1 MEYDFKKIETEWQ
14 AYWAIHK
21 TFAAKD
27 GGDKPKYYVLDM
39 FPYPSGAGLHVGH
52 PLGYIASDIIARF
65 KRHKG
70 FNVLH
75 PMGYDSFGL
84 PAEQYAIQT
93 GQHPKITT
101 EQNIA
106 VYRKQLDKIGFSFD
120 WDREVRTSNPEYYK
134 WTQWIF
140 IQIFNSW
147 YNNNSNK
154 AENISTL
161 ITEFETDGNT
171 KVNAVCDENVKSFTA
186 AEWKAFSE
194 KEQSDILMAYRMA
207 YLGEAYVNWCPQLGT
222 VLANDEIKD
231 GVSERGGYPVE
242 RKLMKQ
248 WSMRIT
254 AYAQR
259 LLDGLDTL
267 DWTESLK
274 DAQRNWIGKSVGTSL
289 RFKVLTPNPSP
300 KERGAEPPSYLT
312 GKKEI
317 AVDLLQKAKANR
329 KNYTETE
336 DIIWQALRNK
346 KLDVKFRRQHPID
359 KFIADFVCLD
369 QHLIVEIDGEYHNS
383 NEQQELDEARTIVL
397 RLNGFNV
404 IRFTN
409 NEVKNNLD
417 SVLEKIKQELAA
429 TAPSPLER
437 AGVRTTSEYIEVF
450 TTRPDTIFGVS
461 FVTLAPEHELVAG
474 LTTAENKT
482 AVEEYVTIAK
492 NRSERERQA
501 DVNKIT
507 GVFTGSYVEHPFTGK
522 QIPIWI
528 GDYVLAGYG
537 TGAVMAV
544 PAHDSRDYSFAKH
557 FGLPILEVVQ
567 GTSNVT
573 LSEVEGSYDA
583 KEGKLINS
591 DFLNGLEVK
600 DAMKK
605 AIAEIEKQGLGK
617 GKVNFRLRDAVF
629 GRQRYWGE
637 PIPVYYKNDIPYAL
651 NESELPLVLPEVD
664 KYLPTEDG
672 EPPLARAK
680 NWRYKP
686 LSNSPQGGEDA
697 KPHTWQT
704 AGNSSYN
711 FTKEKSQEL
720 RKNQTEAEEIL
731 WEAIRKKSLDVKFRR
746 QHVIGA
752 SIVDFVSLEA
762 KLVIEVDGKIHLEQK
777 DYDEAR
783 TKELESVGF
792 SVIRFSNEEIL
803 HDIENVILKIKTTLN
818 AQLQVLPHGEDLGG
832 ASYPYEHSTMPG
844 WAGSSWYFLR
854 YMDSHNST
862 EFASK
867 KLTDYWKQVDLYI
880 GGSEHATGH
889 LLYVRFWTKILKDL
903 GHIAID
909 EPAKKLINQG
919 MIQGL
924 SMMARTTSIGSVTLD
939 NNMPSTRR
947 TFLLDKNFSGKLP
960 FQDIEIHI
968 PVDYVN
974 FQDGKY
980 VLTKENLNKL
990 IEDHTRFT
998 DFQFLNESDCEE
1010 FGIII
1015 TEELNS
1021 DFIQLKEVVEKMSK
1035 SKYNVV
1041 TPDDIAEKFGSDTLR
1056 LYEMFLGPLEQSK
1069 PWNTNGITG
1078 VHGFLKKLWRL
1089 FYPAVQSD
1097 ASTTLSNQFNV
1108 TNDEPTKGELKTLH
1122 KTIKKITEDIE
1133 RFSFNTSVSNFMIC
1147 VNELTDAKCNKR
1159 AILEPLLICLSP
1171 YAPHIAEELWK
1182 QLGHT
1187 ESISTAAFPLFNEA
1201 YLVDDTINYP
1211 VSFNGKVKFTL
1222 ELAATLSTQEV
1233 ETIVRANEQ
1242 TAKFLDGK
1250 EPKKVIV
1257 VHKKIV
1263 NMVV

>member
-1 MEYDFKKIETEWQ
+1 MEYNFKEIESNWQ
-14 AYWAIHK
+14 KYWATNK

-52 PLGYIASDIIARF
+52 PLGYIASDIVSRY

-106 VYRKQLDKIGFSFD
+106 RYREQLDKIGFSFD

-147 YNNNSNK
+147 YNKNSNK

-161 ITEFETDGNT
+161 IAEFEANGNT
-171 KVNAVCDENVKSFTA
+171 KVNAVCDETVKSFTA
-186 AEWKAFSE
+186 SEWKAFTE
-194 KEQSDILMAYRMA
+194 KEQSDILMAYRIA

-267 DWTESLK
+267 DWTESIK
-274 DAQRNWIGKSVGTSL
+274 EAQRNWIGKSEGTSL
-289 RFKVLTPNPSP
+289 
-300 KERGAEPPSYLT
+300 
-312 GKKEI
+312 
-317 AVDLLQKAKANR
+317 
-329 KNYTETE
+329 
-336 DIIWQALRNK
+336 
-346 KLDVKFRRQHPID
+346 KFQI
-359 KFIADFVCLD
+359 
-369 QHLIVEIDGEYHNS
+369 
-383 NEQQELDEARTIVL
+383 
-397 RLNGFNV
+397 
-404 IRFTN
+404 
-409 NEVKNNLD
+409 
-417 SVLEKIKQELAA
+417 
-429 TAPSPLER
+429 APSNSPEGGELSR
-437 AGVRTTSEYIEVF
+437 SNSSPSGRLGGAFIEVF
-450 TTRPDTIFGVS
+450 TTRPDTVFGVS
-461 FVTLAPEHELVAG
+461 FVTLAPEHELVES
-474 LTTAENKT
+474 LTTADNKA
-482 AVEEYVTIAK
+482 AVEAYVTQAK

-501 DVNKIT
+501 DINKIT

-522 QIPIWI
+522 QVPIWI

-567 GTSNVT
+567 ATSNIT
-573 LSEVEGSYDA
+573 LSGVEGSYDA

-600 DAMKK
+600 DAIKK
-605 AIAEIEKQGLGK
+605 AIAEIEAKGLGK

-651 NESELPLVLPEVD
+651 NENELPLVLPEVD

-672 EPPLARAK
+672 EPPLARAT

-697 KPHTWQT
+697 KPHNWQT
-704 AGNSSYN
+704 AGDSSYN

-720 RKNQTEAEEIL
+720 RKNQTEAEQIL

-746 QHVIGA
+746 QHIIGA
-752 SIVDFVSLEA
+752 NIVDFVCLDH
-762 KLVIEVDGKIHLEQK
+762 KLVIEVDGKIHLDQK
-777 DYDEAR
+777 EYDAER
-783 TKELESVGF
+783 TKELESIGF
-792 SVIRFSNEEIL
+792 SVIRFTNEEITNE
-803 HDIENVILKIKTTLN
+803 IENVISKIKLK
-818 AQLQVLPHGEDLGG
+818 LEELPKVLPTGEDLGG

-854 YMDSHNST
+854 YMDSTNASV
-862 EFASK
+862 FADK
-867 KLTDYWKQVDLYI
+867 KLSDYWQQVDLYI

-889 LLYVRFWTKILKDL
+889 LLYVRFWTKFLKDL
-903 GHIAID
+903 GYIDID

-919 MIQGL
+919 MIQGRSNFIYPLVLVETTNIAVKDSQSSDML
-924 SMMARTTSIGSVTLD
+924 SVYVSHNLYHKYFKNDLTESEKREEYLKHIHPKFLELQKNWKAKTNSERRFEPTGMAIPIRVDVSLVENDVLNIEKFTNSRLAY
-939 NNMPSTRR
+939 NNSE
-947 TFLLDKNFSGKLP
+947 FIL
-960 FQDIEIHI
+960 E
-968 PVDYVN
+968 
-974 FQDGKY
+974 DGKY
-980 VLTKENLNKL
+980 ICGAE
-990 IEDHTRFT
+990 
-998 DFQFLNESDCEE
+998 
-1010 FGIII
+1010 
-1015 TEELNS
+1015 
-1021 DFIQLKEVVEKMSK
+1021 VEKMSK

-1089 FYPAVQSD
+1089 FYMSPSGGGAQRAGED
-1097 ASTTLSNQFNV
+1097 ASHALNIS
-1108 TNDEPTKGELKTLH
+1108 NDEPTKGELKTLH

-1133 RFSFNTSVSNFMIC
+1133 RFSFNTSISNFMIC

-1159 AILEPLLICLSP
+1159 AILEPLLVCLSP

-1187 ESISTAAFPLFNEA
+1187 ESISTAAFPDFNEA
-1201 YLVDDTINYP
+1201 FLVDDNVNYP

-1222 ELAATLSTQEV
+1222 ELAAILTTQEV
-1233 ETIVRANEQ
+1233 EAIVRANEQ
-1242 TAKFLDGK
+1242 TAKYLDGK
-1250 EPKKVIV
+1250 EPKKIIV